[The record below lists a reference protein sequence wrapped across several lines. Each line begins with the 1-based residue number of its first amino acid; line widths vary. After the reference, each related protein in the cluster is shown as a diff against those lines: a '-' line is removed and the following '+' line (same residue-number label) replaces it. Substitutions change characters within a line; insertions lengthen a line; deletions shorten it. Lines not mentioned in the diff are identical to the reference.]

1 MIQLAFPPP
10 PDTPELPPPSAAD
23 TFIGCLVLI
32 LLAVELVVE
41 ILPENWQQKVNQLRF
56 GPRWKS

>member
-1 MIQLAFPPP
+1 MIQFSFPPP
-10 PDTPELPPPSAAD
+10 PDTPELPPPSAGY
-23 TFIGCLVLI
+23 TFIACLVLI
-32 LLAVELVVE
+32 LFAVELLVG